1 MIKPTK
7 PTVPA
12 PPLRSNPDTFSAR
25 MEASLL
31 FWQTFAQYLDD
42 VGDYSAA
49 QASAAL
55 AAALAAG
62 AGIGLDLTGNGGKVL
77 AVNAGASELEF
88 LPTSD
93 HGKQVLALATGAGLA
108 LVSDEDAAAQRETL
122 GLGDLAT
129 LSAADFYKGD
139 AAWAA
144 GVDPGQATISPAQ
157 LLAAYIA
164 HRNASALG
172 WGQTWQDVSAS
183 RAAIVVYQNTSP
195 RPIYAH
201 VATGSNNRRFEI
213 SADNVTWHDVGG
225 YLNGYVIDGA
235 IVPVGY
241 YYRVNGSASISK
253 WMELR

>member
-93 HGKQVLALATGAGLA
+93 HGKQMLALATGAGLA

-172 WGQTWQDVSAS
+172 WGQTWQNVSGS
-183 RAAIVVYQNTSP
+183 RSVGTTYQNTTG
-195 RPIYAH
+195 RPIA
-201 VATGSNNRRFEI
+201 VAVQGTNAASARFEV
-213 SADNVTWHDVGG
+213 SVDTVTWLNVAEVGG
-225 YLNGYVIDGA
+225 GH
-235 IVPVGY
+235 
-241 YYRVNGSASISK
+241 ISK
-253 WMELR
+253 HWL